1 MCPVGASSYVPI
13 EPEVDLGKAF
23 ALAEQLG
30 DIMVGYS
37 IRSSDANLDVV

>member
-13 EPEVDLGKAF
+13 EPEIDLGKAF

-30 DIMVGYS
+30 DIMVGYN
-37 IRSSDANLDVV
+37 IRSSNANIDAV